1 MWVAVLLW
9 SLKLFDFLQKRLA
22 KTNIQC
28 IFALALQ
35 QCFAYYRAISSAGS
49 EHLVY
54 TEGVGG
60 SNPSSPTKV
69 LRNKDFFYTPNL
81 HYMPFFVYI
90 LYSLTKDKF
99 YIGFTSNLE
108 ERIIRHNQKSKGF
121 TGHIN
126 DWETMYTESF
136 ATKSEA
142 LAREK
147 QIKSLKSRSKIQQ
160 LISNKD

>member
-1 MWVAVLLW
+1 
-9 SLKLFDFLQKRLA
+9 
-22 KTNIQC
+22 
-28 IFALALQ
+28 
-35 QCFAYYRAISSAGS
+35 
-49 EHLVY
+49 
-54 TEGVGG
+54 
-60 SNPSSPTKV
+60 
-69 LRNKDFFYTPNL
+69 
-81 HYMPFFVYI
+81 MPFFVYI

-121 TGHIN
+121 TGQIN
-126 DWETMYTESF
+126 DWEMMYSESF

-147 QIKSLKSRSKIQQ
+147 QIKSWKSRSKIQQ